1 MVSGVWCVSSP
12 CLPVHR
18 PLLLLTSLEQGIY
31 LHASIVDVIT
41 YYFAYVFVPSAFTE
55 TYRDHQPECMIY

>member
-1 MVSGVWCVSSP
+1 M
-12 CLPVHR
+12 
-18 PLLLLTSLEQGIY
+18 LTSLEQGIY